1 VLISFGGIIG
11 NRTPNINNQ
20 VERPHQLISS
30 KSNLVWQKFLI
41 IIITIC
47 SESQHFIFTN
57 IIFMGP
63 LRLSLL
69 LVMRRLAKAAGSR
82 RSLPPPSSAR
92 WSSLVGVAELGVGV
106 DLDGDERWGT
116 VGKKRGGRRE
126 KRMQILYSL
135 RPKNNVILEILGQ
148 IIKEVK

>member
-1 VLISFGGIIG
+1 
-11 NRTPNINNQ
+11 
-20 VERPHQLISS
+20 
-30 KSNLVWQKFLI
+30 
-41 IIITIC
+41 
-47 SESQHFIFTN
+47 
-57 IIFMGP
+57 
-63 LRLSLL
+63 
-69 LVMRRLAKAAGSR
+69 
-82 RSLPPPSSAR
+82 
-92 WSSLVGVAELGVGV
+92 LGVGV

>member
-1 VLISFGGIIG
+1 
-11 NRTPNINNQ
+11 
-20 VERPHQLISS
+20 
-30 KSNLVWQKFLI
+30 LI

-116 VGKKRGGRRE
+116 VGKKEEVGE
-126 KRMQILYSL
+126 KNECKFYTPSVLKIMSF
-135 RPKNNVILEILGQ
+135 
-148 IIKEVK
+148 